1 MPPKQALAAAPAA
14 DMAKE
19 PRPTRA
25 SSRLVRYGSEDS
37 IDDDSDSRGAGP
49 PKQLDT
55 SRKPAAARPAARPA
69 AARPAA
75 AGPSAAQNN
84 QPSWEEEERAHK
96 RAMHQVEYEIKLA
109 ELAALRNRNKA
120 TLSTQ
125 EPGDEPDDSIGE
137 QFPPAVH

>member
-37 IDDDSDSRGAGP
+37 IDVDSDSRGAGP

-55 SRKPAAARPAARPA
+55 SRKPAAV
-69 AARPAA
+69 
-75 AGPSAAQNN
+75 GPSATQNN
-84 QPSWEEEERAHK
+84 QPLWEEEERAYK
-96 RAMHQVEYEIKLA
+96 RAMHQVEYEIKLTK
-109 ELAALRNRNKA
+109 LAALRNRNKV
-120 TLSTQ
+120 TLST
-125 EPGDEPDDSIGE
+125 
-137 QFPPAVH
+137 